1 MEKRVMYESPKV
13 ELIKM
18 ITLCP
23 LCGSTDLE
31 SRETEAEGLYDG
43 GAI

>member
-23 LCGSTDLE
+23 LCGSTDPE
-31 SRETEAEGLYDG
+31 PQEPEGYGDG
-43 GAI
+43 GEI